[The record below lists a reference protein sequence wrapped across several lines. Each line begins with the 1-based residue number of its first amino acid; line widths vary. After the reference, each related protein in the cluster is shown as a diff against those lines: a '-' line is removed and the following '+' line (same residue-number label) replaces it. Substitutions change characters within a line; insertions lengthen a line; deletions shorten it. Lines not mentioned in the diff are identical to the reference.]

1 MSVRLYKYEEWKC
14 EGEYCPGD
22 CDRCYKADL
31 TQDDAE
37 EIEQDGWKTWNVD
50 CSWGKPKN

>member
-14 EGEYCPGD
+14 EGEYCPND

-31 TQDDAE
+31 TKEDLE
-37 EIEQDGWKTWNVD
+37 EREEDERDRSRRLHHQR
-50 CSWGKPKN
+50 